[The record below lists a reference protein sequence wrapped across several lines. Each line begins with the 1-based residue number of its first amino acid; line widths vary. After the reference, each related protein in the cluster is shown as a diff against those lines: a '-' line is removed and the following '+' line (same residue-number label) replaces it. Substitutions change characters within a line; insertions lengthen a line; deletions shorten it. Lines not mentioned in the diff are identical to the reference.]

1 MPHPIKLPIIILFF
15 CTIFVSNCGI
25 FSRNDKVVNHYSLE
39 DDKSIGKI
47 ICDEIE
53 QNAWQYP
60 LLAEKGNEEVYRYVR
75 GIKDKILA
83 TGKVENAKAFD
94 WRIKIIKDD
103 NIENAFCTPGGN
115 IYIFTGL
122 IKFLDSEDQ
131 FAGIM
136 AHEIAHAAGRHS
148 TRQMS
153 KSMPAQRLADALL
166 GKNNALKMITV
177 GLFNLKFNRK
187 HEAEADALAV
197 QYLCGM
203 GLKADGFAGFFKKID
218 DGTHPTPPQWLS
230 THPSSKNRIKK
241 IETNALEL
249 GCEGKKENVQQ
260 FLRIKKLLLKS

>member
-1 MPHPIKLPIIILFF
+1 MKYSLKIPLILFAF
-15 CTIFVSNCGI
+15 ASILLSNCSL
-25 FSRNDKVVNHYSLE
+25 FNRNKVVNYYSIE
-39 DDKSIGKI
+39 DDKQLGKE
-47 ICDEIE
+47 ICAEIE
-53 QNAWQYP
+53 ENAGQFP
-60 LLAEKGNEEVYRYVR
+60 LLPEKGNEEIYRYVR

-94 WRIKIIKDD
+94 WKIKIIKD
-103 NIENAFCTPGGN
+103 NETQNAFCTPGGN

-122 IKFLDSEDQ
+122 LKFLDSEDQ

-166 GKNNALKMITV
+166 GKNEALKMITV
-177 GLFNLKFNRK
+177 GLYRLKFNRK

-197 QYLCGM
+197 QYLCSM

-218 DGTHPTPPQWLS
+218 DGTHLTPPQWLS

-241 IETNALEL
+241 IETNAANL

-260 FLRIKKLLLKS
+260 YNRIKKLLK